1 MSLVTI
7 DLVIT
12 IGHFYS
18 RHIIATATNGVL
30 SFSGSQSDIIV
41 PIVINNEFKDV
52 VARQARDDNLMM
64 IVFDDSN

>member
-18 RHIIATATNGVL
+18 PHIIATATNGVM

-41 PIVINNEFKDV
+41 PIVINNEFKH
-52 VARQARDDNLMM
+52 VARQARDGNQMM